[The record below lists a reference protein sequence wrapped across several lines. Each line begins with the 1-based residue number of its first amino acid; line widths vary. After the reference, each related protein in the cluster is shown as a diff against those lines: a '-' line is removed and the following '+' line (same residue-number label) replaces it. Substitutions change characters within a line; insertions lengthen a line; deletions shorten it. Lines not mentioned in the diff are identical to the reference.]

1 LHKDLVIHI
10 ITRLEPGGS
19 AQNVIDSVIYQA
31 RERRVLLITGPY
43 DAPEKLRLNPVRE
56 QTLTVTDGGIIPPS
70 AGNTPHRRQAP
81 TAFSNGVNLPENA
94 WRLEIPELLRNL
106 SPLNDLRAFLK
117 LKKTIAEL
125 KPSIVHT
132 HTSKAGILGR
142 FAAWFANR
150 KNKDAR
156 ALIVHTP
163 HGHVFYGY
171 FGPVRAFLFKQAERL
186 AARITDHF
194 IALTC
199 GEMRESLAGGL
210 GTPDK
215 WLVIHSGIR
224 FEPRSYEHAKTDLGM
239 AKEELAIA
247 VVARLE
253 PVKGVEYFIRA
264 AAELEGRD
272 IGKKLKFLVV
282 GDGSLKTELMAL
294 AGELGLGT
302 KIVFTGFQREV
313 YKYLAAADI
322 YVQPSLNEAMGRT
335 VLEAQYMKLPVVATK
350 VCGLPDA
357 VRDGVTGILVPPAD
371 SKAIAGAVEEL
382 IKDDQKRYR
391 MREAGRRFVLEK
403 DFTGYTRFSAE
414 SMNIQMK
421 KFYNKILAQRNY
433 FYSRTLRGNIR

>member
-1 LHKDLVIHI
+1 MNKELVIHI
-10 ITRLEPGGS
+10 ITRLQAGGS

-31 RERRVLLITGPY
+31 RERRTLLITGPY
-43 DAPEKLRLNPVRE
+43 GGPEKLRL
-56 QTLTVTDGGIIPPS
+56 D
-70 AGNTPHRRQAP
+70 
-81 TAFSNGVNLPENA
+81 LPENA
-94 WRLEIPELLRNL
+94 DYLELPELVRNI
-106 SPLNDLRAFLK
+106 SPLNDLKAFFR
-117 LKKTIAEL
+117 LKKIITEL

-142 FAAWFANR
+142 FAAWLANR
-150 KNKDAR
+150 KNRDAK

-171 FGPVRAFLFKQAERL
+171 FGPVRTFLFNQVERL
-186 AARITDHF
+186 AARVTDHF

-199 GEMRESLAGGL
+199 GELRESLAGGL

-215 WLVIHSGIR
+215 WLVIHSGVR
-224 FEPRSYEHAKTDLGM
+224 FEPRAYENAKTDLGI
-239 AKEELAIA
+239 AKEEIVIA
-247 VVARLE
+247 VAARLE

-264 AAELEGRD
+264 AAELESRGL
-272 IGKKLKFLVV
+272 GKKLKFLVV

-294 AGELGLGT
+294 AGGLGLGA

-335 VLEAQYMKLPVVATK
+335 VLEAQYMKLPVVASK
-350 VCGLPDA
+350 VCGLSDA
-357 VRDGVTGILVPPAD
+357 VRDGVTAILVPPAD
-371 SKAIAGAVEEL
+371 PKAIAGAVEEL
-382 IKDDQKRYR
+382 IKDEQKRHR

-414 SMNIQMK
+414 SMNIQLK
-421 KFYNKILAQRNY
+421 KFYNKVLAQHNRNL
-433 FYSRTLRGNIR
+433 SVPGPLSIRHGGLRR